1 MARTKRQRQ
10 KLIQGWFD
18 PDQPLEKEVI
28 EICEH
33 FQKKH
38 KLTQKEVIQWAMRV
52 LSQTQWREAMLIPED
67 RDAQLEAMANKLDN
81 LIAIIASGDFST
93 PEHRQQVVHEYNTT
107 YNDLNAIESSMAD
120 RYKPLQFEDD
130 EDED

>member
-28 EICEH
+28 EICEY

-38 KLTQKEVIQWAMRV
+38 GLTQKEVIQWAMRV
-52 LSQTQWREAMLIPED
+52 LSQTEWREAMLVPED
-67 RDAQLEAMANKLDN
+67 RDAQLEAMASKLDN

-107 YNDLNAIESSMAD
+107 YNDLNAIEASMAD
-120 RYKPLQFEDD
+120 RYKPLQFDDD
-130 EDED
+130 EED